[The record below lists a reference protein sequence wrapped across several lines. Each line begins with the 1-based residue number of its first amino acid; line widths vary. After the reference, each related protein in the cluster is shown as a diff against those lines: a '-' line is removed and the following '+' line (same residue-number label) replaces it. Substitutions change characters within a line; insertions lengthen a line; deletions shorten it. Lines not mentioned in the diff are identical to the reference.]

1 MTDKER
7 LAQIEK
13 EIERE
18 GITELDLMRYELE
31 ILTIKSKVLR
41 SMCAAAN

>member
-1 MTDKER
+1 MSDKER

-13 EIERE
+13 DLERD
-18 GITELDLMRYELE
+18 GLTELDLMRYELE

>member
-1 MTDKER
+1 MSDKER

-13 EIERE
+13 DLERE
-18 GITELDLMRYELE
+18 GLTELDLMRYELE

-41 SMCAAAN
+41 SMCAAVN

>member
-1 MTDKER
+1 MSDKER

-13 EIERE
+13 DLERE
-18 GITELDLMRYELE
+18 GLTELELMRLELE
-31 ILTIKSKVLR
+31 ILNIKSKVLC